1 MSWYDGIGAG
11 LGGVVDMF
19 TGAPSGSTAAAGGAV
34 ATGAQNMYNN
44 TDFGKATGLAPF
56 MKMLGMGSTPPAA
69 VPEDRMA
76 TPLEMQDL
84 ASGHMPAAGGS
95 TYYSNK
101 VTGTQ
106 ESKSQNYFGK
116 TVTNDDGT
124 KTTQGGFNLPSVQNW
139 DATGRSYGNRQS
151 DIDARVGPDGK
162 AVKPITVGAPEIY
175 QPDLSKIPRTVE
187 GQKTSE
193 SGAGHFA
200 EHAYGSHLD
209 WDDAKSGFSGSTKFN
224 PGTGKGSTSIYS
236 TGYQAGVEEKEGY
249 RAVAISDDKLSKASA
264 EAGMVANAGLSG
276 SVGLDTK
283 NGLYA
288 TGGIGAKAGL
298 YANADANTK
307 TESVKIGG
315 QDYDAGIGV
324 HGDTFLGAKAG
335 ASGTLG
341 LGPDFIGAK
350 GNIGAFAG
358 AEAAGD
364 IHGNLGPL
372 AGKLGASGMV
382 GAGIGADGDISFKDG
397 KFHIGGKLFACLGY
411 GGSLS
416 ADATIDFGKIAKS
429 LGPLGEG
436 AMDLVGGGIM
446 GGVNM
451 LGGALHGGY
460 DVAKGLVNGVGDVAG
475 GIGAGIGD
483 VAGGI
488 GRGAADIGGGIMHGL
503 GDIGSGI
510 GAGVS
515 DLAHGNILAG
525 LGDIGGGLLHGA
537 GDMASGV
544 GHGIYDVGSG
554 LVHGVGDVASG
565 IGHGIADVG
574 SGIVH
579 GVGDV
584 AGGIASGASAIA
596 GGIGSAVGH
605 VLSW

>member
-1 MSWYDGIGAG
+1 MSWYDSIGAG

-19 TGAPSGSTAAAGGAV
+19 TGMPSGSTAAAGGAV
-34 ATGAQNMYNN
+34 ATGAHNMYDN
-44 TDFGKATGLAPF
+44 TDFGKATGLAPY
-56 MKMLGMGSTPPAA
+56 MKMLGIGSTPPVAA
-69 VPEDRMA
+69 PEDRMA
-76 TPLEMQDL
+76 TPIEMADL
-84 ASGHMPAAGGS
+84 AAGHIPVAGGS
-95 TYYSNK
+95 TKYSNS
-101 VTGTQ
+101 VSGTH
-106 ESKSQNYFGK
+106 ETTSQNYFGK
-116 TVTNDDGT
+116 EVTNADGT
-124 KTTQGGFNLPSVQNW
+124 KTTQGGFNLPSTQQW

-151 DIDARVGPDGK
+151 DIDAREGGEK
-162 AVKPITVGAPEIY
+162 AIKVAAPEIY
-175 QPDLSKIPRTVE
+175 QPDLSKIPRVVE
-187 GQKTSE
+187 GQKSDE

-209 WDDAKSGFSGSTKFN
+209 WDDGKTGFSGSTKFN

-276 SVGLDTK
+276 SIGLDTE

-288 TGGIGAKAGL
+288 TGGIGAKSGL
-298 YANADANTK
+298 YANADADTK
-307 TESVKIGG
+307 TSAVKIGG
-315 QDYDAGIGV
+315 VDYDAGIGA
-324 HGDTFLGAKAG
+324 HAETFLGAKAG

-341 LGPDFIGAK
+341 IGPDFIGAK

-416 ADATIDFGKIAKS
+416 ADATIDFGSIAKS
-429 LGPLGEG
+429 LGPLGTG
-436 AMDLVGGGIM
+436 AMDVLGGGIM
-446 GGVNM
+446 GGIDM
-451 LGGALHGGY
+451 LGGAVHGAY
-460 DVAKGLVNGVGDVAG
+460 DTAKGLVNGVGDVAG
-475 GIGAGIGD
+475 GIG
-483 VAGGI
+483 
-488 GRGAADIGGGIMHGL
+488 RGAADVGGGIMDGL

-565 IGHGIADVG
+565 IGHGIYDVG
-574 SGIVH
+574 SGIVS

-584 AGGIASGASAIA
+584 AGGIANGASAVA
-596 GGIGSAVGH
+596 SGIGSAVSS